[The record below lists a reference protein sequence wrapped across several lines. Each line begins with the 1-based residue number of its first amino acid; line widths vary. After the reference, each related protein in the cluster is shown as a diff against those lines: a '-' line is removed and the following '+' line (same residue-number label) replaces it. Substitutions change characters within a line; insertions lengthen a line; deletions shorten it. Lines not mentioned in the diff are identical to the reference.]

1 LNFGFVLV
9 DGPRFLPSYRK
20 IMSFILDGQAETH
33 RHYQEIIDQ
42 RQLNLSANQG
52 RRLALVRPCPVT
64 VSYFILMI

>member
-1 LNFGFVLV
+1 
-9 DGPRFLPSYRK
+9 
-20 IMSFILDGQAETH
+20 MSFILDGQAETH

>member
-42 RQLNLSANQG
+42 RQLNLSTNQG
-52 RRLALVRPCPVT
+52 RLLLVRPCPVT